1 MVQVEFNK
9 KNENPFYGCKKCLE
23 LFQDNDHI
31 TTQQLDA
38 AWREVSKDPEKVK
51 MFYSLCFSIGDV
63 TNRQHNIFGKKKI
76 DSGGM
81 SSRESFFIFVNWL
94 LTKNLEQFKK
104 FLFAGLFN
112 EYNCFDTLLRNRVK
126 TNKAGTILET
136 YTMLSNPTYR
146 TILAEY
152 FYKVI
157 NGSNPF
163 NKQLIA
169 KFLTLPRLGKR
180 SKHQKMLPET
190 FKVMKAKAEFL
201 KELSDLMGWDYVYKG
216 NYSDFRGYRQW
227 RRDYNGENEAVLF
240 ATGKINEFS
249 HDEFIEWLN
258 KQPAGARFR
267 VRNRVQFP
275 EEDGT
280 FKWPNLRQWY
290 AEWES
295 QKEEAQAQQRVLEE
309 KVRQGEAT
317 TEDLE
322 KLKEVKKQAKVTT
335 GASTFKDIYQD
346 ILNGNVDKLK
356 LESFVGKVNL
366 PYNSL
371 VIVDDSGSMQGA
383 PFNFAKFMASV
394 CLVKN
399 PDDTGRNMLGL
410 FGADSVLY
418 QHIDVKARNTAPNQ
432 IFSRRN
438 NGYVSCAPYAFV
450 DPKKSFYD
458 NYLNIANFMECKYRG
473 GWTNVSTIPEGF
485 HKMAENNPDLLDALR
500 NYPVWTIIS
509 DSDFNTSMGSPEACM
524 NDFMRRCEKYFGYKP
539 FIIAIVIDR
548 WNRVD
553 MNRFAGIDNFMYVPG
568 NPEQIEQ
575 ILTNF
580 KDMDMFD
587 IYTPLQSLYRSNR
600 YDLVR
605 QNVL

>member
-9 KNENPFYGCKKCLE
+9 KNKNPFYGCRRCLE
-23 LFQDNDHI
+23 LFQDNDHVI
-31 TTQQLDA
+31 TQQFDA
-38 AWREVSKDPEKVK
+38 AWLEVSNDPEKVK

-63 TNRQHNIFGKKKI
+63 TNRQHNIFGKMKI

-94 LTKNLEQFKK
+94 LNKNLEQFKK
-104 FLFAGLFN
+104 FLSAGLFN

-126 TNKAGTILET
+126 TSKWGDIIET

-180 SKHQKMLPET
+180 SKHQKMLPQT
-190 FKVMKAKAEFL
+190 LSVMKAKAEFL

-249 HDEFIEWLN
+249 REEFIEWLN

-275 EEDGT
+275 EKDGT

-290 AEWES
+290 TEWES

-317 TEDLE
+317 SEDLE
-322 KLKEVKKQAKVTT
+322 KLKEVKKRAKVTT
-335 GASTFKDIYQD
+335 GASTFKTIYQD
-346 ILNGNVDKLK
+346 ILNGTVDKLK

-399 PDDTGRNMLGL
+399 PDDVGRNLLGF
-410 FGADSVLY
+410 FGSDSVLY
-418 QHIDVKARNTAPNQ
+418 QHIDVKKNNPTPN
-432 IFSRRN
+432 SLWARRN
-438 NGYVSCAPYAFV
+438 SDYVKIAPHAFV
-450 DPKKSFYD
+450 DPTKSFYD
-458 NYLNIANFMECKYRG
+458 NYLNIANFMECKFRG
-473 GWTNVSTIPEGF
+473 GWTDVSSIPEGF
-485 HKMAENNPDLLDALR
+485 HRMAQNNPDLIDTLR

-509 DSDFNTSMGSPEACM
+509 DVDMNNMYSPEASM
-524 NDFMRRCEKYFGYKP
+524 NDFMRRCEQYFGYKP
-539 FIIAIVIDR
+539 FVIAITIDKY
-548 WNRVD
+548 NRVD
-553 MNRFAGIDNFMYVPG
+553 MSRFSGIDNFMLIPG
-568 NPEQIEQ
+568 KPELIEQ
-575 ILTNF
+575 MLLNF
-580 KDMDMFD
+580 KDMDQFD
-587 IYTPLQSLYRSNR
+587 AYTPLQSLYRSNR

-605 QNVL
+605 QNVI